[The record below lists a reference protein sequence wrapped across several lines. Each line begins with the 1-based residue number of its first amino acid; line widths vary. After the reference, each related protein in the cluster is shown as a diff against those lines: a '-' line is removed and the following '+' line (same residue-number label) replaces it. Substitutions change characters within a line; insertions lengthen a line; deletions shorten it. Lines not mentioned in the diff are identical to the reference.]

1 MVFVFFPAAD
11 TAADA
16 VNKFKSSTVDN
27 KELFVRVLPSIH
39 VSSRKCN
46 SKVFLQSIFRKYFK
60 KTNEQI

>member
-16 VNKFKSSTVDN
+16 VNKFKNSTVDN

-46 SKVFLQSIFRKYFK
+46 SKVFLQSIF
-60 KTNEQI
+60 

>member
-39 VSSRKCN
+39 VSSRKCS
-46 SKVFLQSIFRKYFK
+46 SKVFLHSIF
-60 KTNEQI
+60 